1 MVLSGIGLR
10 VGGSFTG
17 FTIRLNVWL
26 AADPFVSVTMS
37 VIVAAPTWFVLGVIV
52 TMRFRPAPRKMM
64 LVEETRLLLEQK
76 PESCRFPAP
85 ESSVTAI
92 GIERATSSTVMRS
105 GIALMEGGWFTGRIS
120 TSKLWLKTLFSGCP
134 SSTVTVIVAVPR
146 AL

>member
-1 MVLSGIGLR
+1 MVLSGMGLR

-17 FTIRLNVWL
+17 FTVRLKVWV
-26 AADPFVSVTMS
+26 AAEAFGSVTMG

-64 LVEETRLLLEQK
+64 FVAERRLLLEQK

-92 GIERATSSTVMRS
+92 GIERATSSSVMR
-105 GIALMEGGWFTGRIS
+105 
-120 TSKLWLKTLFSGCP
+120 
-134 SSTVTVIVAVPR
+134 
-146 AL
+146 

>member
-64 LVEETRLLLEQK
+64 FVDETRLLLEQK
-76 PESCRFPAP
+76 PESCRLSVP
-85 ESSVTAI
+85 ESSLTAI
-92 GIERATSSTVMRS
+92 GSERGTSSSVMRS
-105 GIALMEGGWFTGRIS
+105 GTAVMEGGWLTGLIS
-120 TSKLWLKTLFSGCP
+120 TSKLWLKTLFSG
-134 SSTVTVIVAVPR
+134 
-146 AL
+146 